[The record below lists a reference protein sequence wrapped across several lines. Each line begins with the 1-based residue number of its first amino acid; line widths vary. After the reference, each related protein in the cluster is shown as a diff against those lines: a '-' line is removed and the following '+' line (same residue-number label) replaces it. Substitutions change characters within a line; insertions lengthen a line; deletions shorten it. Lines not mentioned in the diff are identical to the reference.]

1 MVKIVDGWI
10 WENKSVAKRG
20 SYVFS
25 CPASLDMDEYF
36 LCELFTKLEQVC
48 ATGLIHQ
55 LFSFSS
61 HLFFFFF
68 KRGLTEKKPNVL
80 YIFTTNDKENKFTLL
95 HPSSQICEPQVGK
108 FALLT

>member
-10 WENKSVAKRG
+10 WENKSVA
-20 SYVFS
+20 YVFS

-55 LFSFSS
+55 
-61 HLFFFFF
+61 
-68 KRGLTEKKPNVL
+68 
-80 YIFTTNDKENKFTLL
+80 
-95 HPSSQICEPQVGK
+95 
-108 FALLT
+108 

>member
-68 KRGLTEKKPNVL
+68 KEDSLRKNLMFCTSSPLMTKKINSHFCTRRPRYASLKWAN
-80 YIFTTNDKENKFTLL
+80 L
-95 HPSSQICEPQVGK
+95 HS
-108 FALLT
+108 